1 MTRRTA
7 SAAALVA
14 AAALILTGCGDSDS
28 GGSGGSGGGLSVGS
42 AYMPQPVSDS
52 MAAGFLVIANDGGAG
67 DHLASVTS
75 DVAGEV
81 TIHTTAGQSMEQV
94 KDLDIPAHGKLVLE
108 SGGDH
113 LMFEKLKRK
122 PKEGDTVSL
131 ELRFTKSDPIKVEM
145 PVKSATYQPS
155 TATKSA
161 SQSSSQSSSRSS
173 SHSAARAAAFPATSP
188 MPALSALSTTSHH

>member
-7 SAAALVA
+7 TATALVLA
-14 AAALILTGCGDSDS
+14 ASLALAGCGDSDPAPS
-28 GGSGGSGGGLSVGS
+28 DGELSVGS

-52 MAAGFLVIANDGGAG
+52 MAAGFLVIANDGDAG
-67 DHLASVTS
+67 DKLSSVSS

-81 TIHTTAGQSMEQV
+81 TIHRTVGQTMEEV
-94 KDLDIPAHGKLVLE
+94 NDLDVPAHGKLVLE

-131 ELRFTKSDPIKVEM
+131 ELHFAKSGPLKVEM
-145 PVKSATYQPS
+145 PVKSTVYRPTAATGS
-155 TATKSA
+155 S
-161 SQSSSQSSSRSS
+161 SRSSSQSSSQ
-173 SHSAARAAAFPATSP
+173 P
-188 MPALSALSTTSHH
+188 STTSHH

>member
-14 AAALILTGCGDSDS
+14 AAALVLTGCGDSDS
-28 GGSGGSGGGLSVGS
+28 DGPGGSGSGLSVGS

-52 MAAGFLVIANDGGAG
+52 MAAGFLVIANDGGTG
-67 DHLASVTS
+67 DRLSSVTS

-81 TIHTTAGQSMEQV
+81 TIHTTVGQSMEQV

-131 ELRFTKSDPIKVEM
+131 ELRFTESDPIKVEM

-155 TATKSA
+155 AATKSSA
-161 SQSSSQSSSRSS
+161 RSS
-173 SHSAARAAAFPATSP
+173 SAPTAPTGPSTVSAL
-188 MPALSALSTTSHH
+188 PALSVPFTTSHH